1 MNTKTGT
8 PVETGKY
15 PQQLKHPNVQ
25 LWRQIKAAAA
35 LTGQSMTEW
44 VEETSAKRLAEE
56 AQSKEKGEGN

>member
-1 MNTKTGT
+1 MNTKIGT

-15 PQQLKHPNVQ
+15 PQQLKRPNVQ

-44 VEETSAKRLAEE
+44 VEETCAKRLAEE
-56 AQSKEKGEGN
+56 AQSKEKGEGK